1 MAIQV
6 GQSVTTTLSPN
17 LKLKEYVMKPEVN
30 AVLQEVK
37 ASLAQ
42 THQPAP
48 LMPDFKTMSIMEA
61 TKWCLLEGNIDN
73 SNEIAQL
80 TGKSLPTVQTAL
92 WKLRN
97 PKKVKAQYRR
107 AKKLRDIKAGV
118 VKEGVKAT
126 KPTKVA
132 KPKITN
138 GQYDD
143 GMDTP
148 YRDSIMRRG
157 GSFNLPQSLAKAT
170 QWLAE
175 GATKTTNIH
184 NELMTENHRLK
195 ILIEHYESLLF
206 KGGK

>member
-1 MAIQV
+1 
-6 GQSVTTTLSPN
+6 
-17 LKLKEYVMKPEVN
+17 MKPEVN

-61 TKWCLLEGNIDN
+61 TKWCLLEGSIDN

-107 AKKLRDIKAGV
+107 AKKLRDIKAGITPTP
-118 VKEGVKAT
+118 KT

-148 YRDSIMRRG
+148 YRDAIMRRG
-157 GSFNLPQSLAKAT
+157 GSFDLPQSLAKAT
-170 QWLAE
+170 RMIAE
-175 GATKTTNIH
+175 K
-184 NELMTENHRLK
+184 NESELVAENRRLK